1 MLQENATGV
10 AGSLHLSNE
19 RIPMDA
25 LWHDVWQGVQ
35 EDFSDIPNVKAV
47 TQLVLRMLLAIG
59 LGGLLGYQR
68 ERQGKAAGLRTH
80 MLVALGSAFFV
91 LIPLQ
96 AGMPLADLSRV
107 LQGLLAGI
115 GFLAAG
121 TILKQRAQEQIQ
133 GLTTAAGLWLTAA
146 IGVAVG
152 LGRET
157 SAVLGTGLALV
168 ILALL
173 PKFGPPTEAP
183 EPPREPPGTHRADA
197 VRSHDT

>member
-1 MLQENATGV
+1 MSGNTQSWLTWFLALRARRG
-10 AGSLHLSNE
+10 L
-19 RIPMDA
+19 MKA
-25 LWHDVWQGVQ
+25 LWQEVWKSVQADFADLPDV
-35 EDFSDIPNVKAV
+35 SAV
-47 TQLVLRMLLAIG
+47 TQLVLRMLLATI
-59 LGGLLGYQR
+59 LGSLLGYQR
-68 ERQGKAAGLRTH
+68 ERQGKEAGLRTH
-80 MLVALGSAFFV
+80 MLVALGSTFFV

-107 LQGLLAGI
+107 LQGLIPGV

-121 TILKQRAQEQIQ
+121 TILKQRAEEQIQ

-173 PKFGPPTEAP
+173 PKVGPHTEEP
-183 EPPREPPGTHRADA
+183 EPPREPPARPTLAESNNERW
-197 VRSHDT
+197 